1 MNDGRYVPLPDF
13 VDVRQYLDAMANRA
27 IIRTDAGMERM
38 ILDAITNLWSAT
50 KVGEDSEVI
59 LASLKTFLKDTFN
72 SRNPLSAADIEHRTE
87 ARSKAIFIH
96 AFMDAWDLDVARL
109 KKCCTHYV
117 MPDGRL
123 MPGCSYNNIYRQK
136 DPRFFPLAEPVSPA
150 PVRFAEGEG
159 RTDGPEKPGKFRLPL
174 VS

>member
-1 MNDGRYVPLPDF
+1 MNDGKYVPLPDF

-123 MPGCSYNNIYRQK
+123 MPGCSYNNLYRQK
-136 DPRFFPLAEPVSPA
+136 DPRVLPA
-150 PVRFAEGEG
+150 RRAGVARARALRRG
-159 RTDGPEKPGKFRLPL
+159 RGTNRRPEKPGKVRLPL